1 MTPIRTERRPR
12 SHRHITSI
20 RFLVRVV
27 ASLTLLLVATAPASA
42 SCIRD
47 DRPLSVKIAES
58 EIVFVGTVLTVD
70 DARRTARVQVE
81 EVWRGPELDEQ
92 VVVHGGPDARSS
104 SSVDRHWEPGAR
116 YLVFPR
122 QENGRLQDDACSP
135 TMPWEPQL
143 ATFRPDDARPIER
156 QSGRVPTTARPT
168 EWVFVGS
175 ALIVLVLGIGWLVR
189 RHARRPPLD
198 G

>member
-1 MTPIRTERRPR
+1 M
-12 SHRHITSI
+12 
-20 RFLVRVV
+20 
-27 ASLTLLLVATAPASA
+27 ASVTLLLLASDPASS

-47 DRPLSVKIAES
+47 DRPLSVKVAEA
-58 EIVFVGTVLTVD
+58 EIVFVGTVLSVA
-70 DARRTARVQVE
+70 DARRTARVHVE

-92 VVVHGGPDARSS
+92 VVVHGGADDAF

-135 TMPWEPQL
+135 TIPWEPQL
-143 ATFRPDDARPIER
+143 ATFRPDDAQPIEP

-168 EWVFVGS
+168 EWVFAGS
-175 ALIVLVLGIGWLVR
+175 AVIVLVLGIGWLLR
-189 RHARRPPLD
+189 RHARRPPAD